1 MDLSTTTVGSPA
13 AVAYQEAAAS
23 VVHTEVGAKRLD
35 LSRRPTCCTT
45 WQRPTNIGLLRKST
59 VWPNTRP
66 SVYERFVRHLQ
77 YAAGIGWLQANT
89 SGCSQATLSHVSLLG
104 LSAQRHRA
112 TENFGSP
119 SGNFGSPV
127 RKAANRASSDA
138 HEHLRTLTES
148 LDSTGTSGFHPG
160 PPGSR
165 APLGSSPAA
174 FTNKSPSG
182 FTAHRRRARRTSVPH
197 PCVITATGHLRTLTG
212 IFGFHPNLLEIQKPP
227 SKVTA

>member
-1 MDLSTTTVGSPA
+1 VDLSTTTVGSPA

-23 VVHTEVGAKRLD
+23 VVNTEVGAKRLD

-45 WQRPTNIGLLRKST
+45 WQRPPNIRLLRKST
-59 VWPNTRP
+59 VWPNTGP

-112 TENFGSP
+112 RRTSVFQCVKQP
-119 SGNFGSPV
+119 T
-127 RKAANRASSDA
+127 
-138 HEHLRTLTES
+138 EHLRTLTSVFGRSTES
-148 LDSTGTSGFHPG
+148 SDSNGTSGFHQEPS
-160 PPGSR
+160 GSR
-165 APLGSSPAA
+165 APSGVRRPPLQTRTLRGSSHTVAA
-174 FTNKSPSG
+174 
-182 FTAHRRRARRTSVPH
+182 ARRTSVPQ
-197 PCVITATGHLRTLTG
+197 PCVITATEHLRKLTG

>member
-1 MDLSTTTVGSPA
+1 VDLSTTTVGSPA

-45 WQRPTNIGLLRKST
+45 WQRPTNIRLLRKST

-119 SGNFGSPV
+119 V

-138 HEHLRTLTES
+138 HEHLRTLT
-148 LDSTGTSGFHPG
+148 
-160 PPGSR
+160 
-165 APLGSSPAA
+165 
-174 FTNKSPSG
+174 
-182 FTAHRRRARRTSVPH
+182 
-197 PCVITATGHLRTLTG
+197 G
-212 IFGFHPNLLEIQKPP
+212 IFGFHRNLRVPP
-227 SKVTA
+227 RTFGF